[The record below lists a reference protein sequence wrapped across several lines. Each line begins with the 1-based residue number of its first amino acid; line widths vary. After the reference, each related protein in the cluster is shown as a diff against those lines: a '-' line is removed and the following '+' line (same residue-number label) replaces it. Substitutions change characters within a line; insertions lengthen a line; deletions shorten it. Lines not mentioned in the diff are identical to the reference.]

1 MQRSTQH
8 PRRRAWLRR
17 LIVVAV
23 LAAAVGALLSQTV
36 FAQTSYIITDGDRV
50 TVHRSYSSDPYEV
63 LTEAGIELE
72 EEDTYET
79 GYADGMNQITV
90 RRMQMVTVINRGAQS
105 VIGTYGETTGSLLA
119 RMGITP
125 GTGDTLSCSS
135 ETQTYDG
142 MTIELVHTETRI
154 EEEDTTVP
162 YPVNYYEDPD
172 LEPDAEIV
180 LVAGQNGLTHVKS
193 EVTYRNGKEVSRVI
207 VQETVQTKPVTQLV
221 IRGVDRT
228 IMEQPA
234 DPEPAEQAA
243 PDASSGTASGSSSSG
258 SSSSGGSRYD
268 GSAETS
274 GNVIMTSSG
283 ESYTYVDV
291 MTCSATAYTCEGYVG
306 HTYSGTLARVGAIAV
321 DPTVIPLGTKMYVVS
336 NDGQYV
342 YGYCVA
348 EDIGGG
354 IPNGRKFK
362 AAQTGGPSG
371 GCIPASLIDTPIDY
385 DNLIAIGS
393 MMGSGGLIVM
403 DEDTCM
409 VDLAK
414 FFLEFTVDESCGKCA
429 PCRIGTRRLLEI
441 LTKITDGKGELEDI
455 DRLEELAAYIKSAS
469 LCGLGQTAP
478 NPVLSTLRY
487 FRDEYIAHVTEKRCP
502 AGVCKH
508 LLSYSIL
515 EDKCRGCTACARICP
530 AGAISGS
537 VKQPHKIDTSKCLKC
552 GACIEK
558 CKFGAIVKK

>member
-105 VIGTYGETTGSLLA
+105 VIGTYGETAGSLLA
-119 RMGITP
+119 SMGITP

-172 LEPDAEIV
+172 LEPGAEIV

-207 VQETVQTKPVTQLV
+207 VQETVKTKPVTQLV

-243 PDASSGTASGSSSSG
+243 PAASSGTASGSSSSG

-354 IPNGRKFK
+354 I
-362 AAQTGGPSG
+362 
-371 GCIPASLIDTPIDY
+371 
-385 DNLIAIGS
+385 
-393 MMGSGGLIVM
+393 
-403 DEDTCM
+403 
-409 VDLAK
+409 
-414 FFLEFTVDESCGKCA
+414 
-429 PCRIGTRRLLEI
+429 
-441 LTKITDGKGELEDI
+441 KG
-455 DRLEELAAYIKSAS
+455 
-469 LCGLGQTAP
+469 
-478 NPVLSTLRY
+478 N
-487 FRDEYIAHVTEKRCP
+487 
-502 AGVCKH
+502 
-508 LLSYSIL
+508 
-515 EDKCRGCTACARICP
+515 
-530 AGAISGS
+530 
-537 VKQPHKIDTSKCLKC
+537 KIDLYFDTYAECWD
-552 GACIEK
+552 
-558 CKFGAIVKK
+558 FGVRMCTVYILG

>member
-154 EEEDTTVP
+154 EEEDTVVP

-207 VQETVQTKPVTQLV
+207 VQETVQAKPVTQLV

-243 PDASSGTASGSSSSG
+243 PAASSGTASGSSSSG

-354 IPNGRKFK
+354 I
-362 AAQTGGPSG
+362 
-371 GCIPASLIDTPIDY
+371 
-385 DNLIAIGS
+385 
-393 MMGSGGLIVM
+393 
-403 DEDTCM
+403 
-409 VDLAK
+409 
-414 FFLEFTVDESCGKCA
+414 
-429 PCRIGTRRLLEI
+429 
-441 LTKITDGKGELEDI
+441 KG
-455 DRLEELAAYIKSAS
+455 
-469 LCGLGQTAP
+469 
-478 NPVLSTLRY
+478 N
-487 FRDEYIAHVTEKRCP
+487 
-502 AGVCKH
+502 
-508 LLSYSIL
+508 
-515 EDKCRGCTACARICP
+515 
-530 AGAISGS
+530 
-537 VKQPHKIDTSKCLKC
+537 KIDLYFDTYAECWD
-552 GACIEK
+552 
-558 CKFGAIVKK
+558 FGVRMCTVYILG

>member
-154 EEEDTTVP
+154 EEEDTVVP

-193 EVTYRNGKEVSRVI
+193 EVTYRNGKEVSRTV
-207 VQETVQTKPVTQLV
+207 VQETAQTKPVTQLV

-243 PDASSGTASGSSSSG
+243 PAASSGTASGSSSSG

-354 IPNGRKFK
+354 I
-362 AAQTGGPSG
+362 
-371 GCIPASLIDTPIDY
+371 
-385 DNLIAIGS
+385 
-393 MMGSGGLIVM
+393 
-403 DEDTCM
+403 
-409 VDLAK
+409 
-414 FFLEFTVDESCGKCA
+414 
-429 PCRIGTRRLLEI
+429 
-441 LTKITDGKGELEDI
+441 KG
-455 DRLEELAAYIKSAS
+455 
-469 LCGLGQTAP
+469 
-478 NPVLSTLRY
+478 N
-487 FRDEYIAHVTEKRCP
+487 
-502 AGVCKH
+502 
-508 LLSYSIL
+508 
-515 EDKCRGCTACARICP
+515 
-530 AGAISGS
+530 
-537 VKQPHKIDTSKCLKC
+537 KIDLYFDTYAECWD
-552 GACIEK
+552 
-558 CKFGAIVKK
+558 FGVRMCTVYILG

>member
-105 VIGTYGETTGSLLA
+105 VIGTYGETAGSLLA

-125 GTGDTLSCSS
+125 GAGDTLSCSS
-135 ETQTYDG
+135 ETQTHDG

-207 VQETVQTKPVTQLV
+207 VQETVKTKPVTQLV

-243 PDASSGTASGSSSSG
+243 PAASSGTASGS

-268 GSAETS
+268 GSAEMS

-354 IPNGRKFK
+354 I
-362 AAQTGGPSG
+362 
-371 GCIPASLIDTPIDY
+371 
-385 DNLIAIGS
+385 
-393 MMGSGGLIVM
+393 
-403 DEDTCM
+403 
-409 VDLAK
+409 
-414 FFLEFTVDESCGKCA
+414 
-429 PCRIGTRRLLEI
+429 
-441 LTKITDGKGELEDI
+441 KG
-455 DRLEELAAYIKSAS
+455 
-469 LCGLGQTAP
+469 
-478 NPVLSTLRY
+478 N
-487 FRDEYIAHVTEKRCP
+487 
-502 AGVCKH
+502 
-508 LLSYSIL
+508 
-515 EDKCRGCTACARICP
+515 
-530 AGAISGS
+530 
-537 VKQPHKIDTSKCLKC
+537 KIDLYFDTYAECWD
-552 GACIEK
+552 
-558 CKFGAIVKK
+558 FGVRMCTVYILG

>member
-105 VIGTYGETTGSLLA
+105 VIGTYGETAGSLLA

-162 YPVNYYEDPD
+162 YPVNYYEDPE

-193 EVTYRNGKEVSRVI
+193 EVTYCNGKEVSRVI
-207 VQETVQTKPVTQLV
+207 VQETVKTKPVTQLV

-243 PDASSGTASGSSSSG
+243 PAASSGTASGSSSSG

-354 IPNGRKFK
+354 I
-362 AAQTGGPSG
+362 
-371 GCIPASLIDTPIDY
+371 
-385 DNLIAIGS
+385 
-393 MMGSGGLIVM
+393 
-403 DEDTCM
+403 
-409 VDLAK
+409 
-414 FFLEFTVDESCGKCA
+414 
-429 PCRIGTRRLLEI
+429 
-441 LTKITDGKGELEDI
+441 KG
-455 DRLEELAAYIKSAS
+455 
-469 LCGLGQTAP
+469 
-478 NPVLSTLRY
+478 N
-487 FRDEYIAHVTEKRCP
+487 
-502 AGVCKH
+502 
-508 LLSYSIL
+508 
-515 EDKCRGCTACARICP
+515 
-530 AGAISGS
+530 
-537 VKQPHKIDTSKCLKC
+537 KIDLYFDTYAECWD
-552 GACIEK
+552 
-558 CKFGAIVKK
+558 FGVRMCTVYILG

>member
-105 VIGTYGETTGSLLA
+105 VIGTYGETAGSLLA

-142 MTIELVHTETRI
+142 LTIELVHTETRI
-154 EEEDTTVP
+154 EEADTVVP
-162 YPVNYYEDPD
+162 YPVNYYEDPE
-172 LEPDAEIV
+172 LEPEEGIV

-193 EVTYRNGKEVSRVI
+193 EVTYRNGKEVSRVV
-207 VQETVQTKPVTQLV
+207 VQETVKTKPVTQLV

-243 PDASSGTASGSSSSG
+243 PAASSGTASGSSSSG

-354 IPNGRKFK
+354 I
-362 AAQTGGPSG
+362 
-371 GCIPASLIDTPIDY
+371 
-385 DNLIAIGS
+385 
-393 MMGSGGLIVM
+393 
-403 DEDTCM
+403 
-409 VDLAK
+409 
-414 FFLEFTVDESCGKCA
+414 
-429 PCRIGTRRLLEI
+429 
-441 LTKITDGKGELEDI
+441 KG
-455 DRLEELAAYIKSAS
+455 
-469 LCGLGQTAP
+469 
-478 NPVLSTLRY
+478 N
-487 FRDEYIAHVTEKRCP
+487 
-502 AGVCKH
+502 
-508 LLSYSIL
+508 
-515 EDKCRGCTACARICP
+515 
-530 AGAISGS
+530 
-537 VKQPHKIDTSKCLKC
+537 KIDLYFDTYAECWD
-552 GACIEK
+552 
-558 CKFGAIVKK
+558 FGVRMCTVYILG

>member
-72 EEDTYET
+72 EDTYET

-105 VIGTYGETTGSLLA
+105 VIGTYGETVGSLLT

-142 MTIELVHTETRI
+142 LTIELVHTETRI
-154 EEEDTTVP
+154 EEADTVVP
-162 YPVNYYEDPD
+162 YPVNYYEDPE
-172 LEPDAEIV
+172 LEPEEGIV

-193 EVTYRNGKEVSRVI
+193 EVTYRNGKEVSRVV
-207 VQETVQTKPVTQLV
+207 VQETVKTKPVTQLV

-243 PDASSGTASGSSSSG
+243 PAASSGTASGSSSSG

-354 IPNGRKFK
+354 I
-362 AAQTGGPSG
+362 
-371 GCIPASLIDTPIDY
+371 
-385 DNLIAIGS
+385 
-393 MMGSGGLIVM
+393 
-403 DEDTCM
+403 
-409 VDLAK
+409 
-414 FFLEFTVDESCGKCA
+414 
-429 PCRIGTRRLLEI
+429 
-441 LTKITDGKGELEDI
+441 KG
-455 DRLEELAAYIKSAS
+455 
-469 LCGLGQTAP
+469 
-478 NPVLSTLRY
+478 N
-487 FRDEYIAHVTEKRCP
+487 
-502 AGVCKH
+502 
-508 LLSYSIL
+508 
-515 EDKCRGCTACARICP
+515 
-530 AGAISGS
+530 
-537 VKQPHKIDTSKCLKC
+537 KIDLYFDTYAECWD
-552 GACIEK
+552 
-558 CKFGAIVKK
+558 FGVRMCTVYILG

>member
-105 VIGTYGETTGSLLA
+105 VIGTYGETVGSLLA

-154 EEEDTTVP
+154 EEEDTVVP

-172 LEPDAEIV
+172 LEPGAEIV

-193 EVTYRNGKEVSRVI
+193 EVTYRNGKEVSRTV

-234 DPEPAEQAA
+234 DPEPTEQAA
-243 PDASSGTASGSSSSG
+243 PAASSGTASGSSSSG

-321 DPTVIPLGTKMYVVS
+321 DPTDIPLGTKMYVVS

-354 IPNGRKFK
+354 I
-362 AAQTGGPSG
+362 
-371 GCIPASLIDTPIDY
+371 
-385 DNLIAIGS
+385 
-393 MMGSGGLIVM
+393 
-403 DEDTCM
+403 
-409 VDLAK
+409 
-414 FFLEFTVDESCGKCA
+414 
-429 PCRIGTRRLLEI
+429 
-441 LTKITDGKGELEDI
+441 KG
-455 DRLEELAAYIKSAS
+455 
-469 LCGLGQTAP
+469 
-478 NPVLSTLRY
+478 N
-487 FRDEYIAHVTEKRCP
+487 
-502 AGVCKH
+502 
-508 LLSYSIL
+508 
-515 EDKCRGCTACARICP
+515 
-530 AGAISGS
+530 
-537 VKQPHKIDTSKCLKC
+537 KIDLYFDTYAECWD
-552 GACIEK
+552 
-558 CKFGAIVKK
+558 FGVRMCTVYILG

>member
-154 EEEDTTVP
+154 EEEDTVVP

-172 LEPDAEIV
+172 LEPGAEIV

-193 EVTYRNGKEVSRVI
+193 EVTYRNGKEVSRVV
-207 VQETVQTKPVTQLV
+207 VQETVKTKPVTQLV

-243 PDASSGTASGSSSSG
+243 PAASSGTASGSSSSG

-354 IPNGRKFK
+354 I
-362 AAQTGGPSG
+362 
-371 GCIPASLIDTPIDY
+371 
-385 DNLIAIGS
+385 
-393 MMGSGGLIVM
+393 
-403 DEDTCM
+403 
-409 VDLAK
+409 
-414 FFLEFTVDESCGKCA
+414 
-429 PCRIGTRRLLEI
+429 
-441 LTKITDGKGELEDI
+441 KG
-455 DRLEELAAYIKSAS
+455 
-469 LCGLGQTAP
+469 
-478 NPVLSTLRY
+478 N
-487 FRDEYIAHVTEKRCP
+487 
-502 AGVCKH
+502 
-508 LLSYSIL
+508 
-515 EDKCRGCTACARICP
+515 
-530 AGAISGS
+530 
-537 VKQPHKIDTSKCLKC
+537 KIDLYFDTYAECWD
-552 GACIEK
+552 
-558 CKFGAIVKK
+558 FGVRMCTVYILG

>member
-17 LIVVAV
+17 LIVVVV

-193 EVTYRNGKEVSRVI
+193 EVTYRNGKEVSRTV

-243 PDASSGTASGSSSSG
+243 PAASSGTASGSSSSG

-354 IPNGRKFK
+354 I
-362 AAQTGGPSG
+362 
-371 GCIPASLIDTPIDY
+371 
-385 DNLIAIGS
+385 
-393 MMGSGGLIVM
+393 
-403 DEDTCM
+403 
-409 VDLAK
+409 
-414 FFLEFTVDESCGKCA
+414 
-429 PCRIGTRRLLEI
+429 
-441 LTKITDGKGELEDI
+441 KG
-455 DRLEELAAYIKSAS
+455 
-469 LCGLGQTAP
+469 
-478 NPVLSTLRY
+478 N
-487 FRDEYIAHVTEKRCP
+487 
-502 AGVCKH
+502 
-508 LLSYSIL
+508 
-515 EDKCRGCTACARICP
+515 
-530 AGAISGS
+530 
-537 VKQPHKIDTSKCLKC
+537 KIDLYFDTYAECWD
-552 GACIEK
+552 
-558 CKFGAIVKK
+558 FGVRMCTVYILG

>member
-63 LTEAGIELE
+63 LTEAGIEL

-207 VQETVQTKPVTQLV
+207 VQETVKTKPVTQLV

-234 DPEPAEQAA
+234 DPEPTEQSV
-243 PDASSGTASGSSSSG
+243 SSGSTSSGGSSSSG
-258 SSSSGGSRYD
+258 PSTSGGSRYD
-268 GSAETS
+268 GSAETD

-354 IPNGRKFK
+354 I
-362 AAQTGGPSG
+362 
-371 GCIPASLIDTPIDY
+371 
-385 DNLIAIGS
+385 
-393 MMGSGGLIVM
+393 
-403 DEDTCM
+403 
-409 VDLAK
+409 
-414 FFLEFTVDESCGKCA
+414 
-429 PCRIGTRRLLEI
+429 
-441 LTKITDGKGELEDI
+441 KG
-455 DRLEELAAYIKSAS
+455 
-469 LCGLGQTAP
+469 
-478 NPVLSTLRY
+478 N
-487 FRDEYIAHVTEKRCP
+487 
-502 AGVCKH
+502 
-508 LLSYSIL
+508 
-515 EDKCRGCTACARICP
+515 
-530 AGAISGS
+530 
-537 VKQPHKIDTSKCLKC
+537 KIDLYFDTYAECWD
-552 GACIEK
+552 
-558 CKFGAIVKK
+558 FGVRMCTVYILG

>member
-154 EEEDTTVP
+154 EEEDTVVP

-172 LEPDAEIV
+172 LEPGAEIV

-193 EVTYRNGKEVSRVI
+193 EVTYRNGKEVSRTV

-243 PDASSGTASGSSSSG
+243 PAASSGTASGRSSSG

-354 IPNGRKFK
+354 I
-362 AAQTGGPSG
+362 
-371 GCIPASLIDTPIDY
+371 
-385 DNLIAIGS
+385 
-393 MMGSGGLIVM
+393 
-403 DEDTCM
+403 
-409 VDLAK
+409 
-414 FFLEFTVDESCGKCA
+414 
-429 PCRIGTRRLLEI
+429 
-441 LTKITDGKGELEDI
+441 KG
-455 DRLEELAAYIKSAS
+455 
-469 LCGLGQTAP
+469 
-478 NPVLSTLRY
+478 N
-487 FRDEYIAHVTEKRCP
+487 
-502 AGVCKH
+502 
-508 LLSYSIL
+508 
-515 EDKCRGCTACARICP
+515 
-530 AGAISGS
+530 
-537 VKQPHKIDTSKCLKC
+537 KIDLYFDTYAECWD
-552 GACIEK
+552 
-558 CKFGAIVKK
+558 FGVRMCTVYILGE

>member
-172 LEPDAEIV
+172 LEPGAEIV

-193 EVTYRNGKEVSRVI
+193 EVTYRNGKEVSRTV

-243 PDASSGTASGSSSSG
+243 PAASSGTASGSSSSG

-268 GSAETS
+268 GSAETD

-354 IPNGRKFK
+354 I
-362 AAQTGGPSG
+362 
-371 GCIPASLIDTPIDY
+371 
-385 DNLIAIGS
+385 
-393 MMGSGGLIVM
+393 
-403 DEDTCM
+403 
-409 VDLAK
+409 
-414 FFLEFTVDESCGKCA
+414 
-429 PCRIGTRRLLEI
+429 
-441 LTKITDGKGELEDI
+441 KG
-455 DRLEELAAYIKSAS
+455 
-469 LCGLGQTAP
+469 
-478 NPVLSTLRY
+478 N
-487 FRDEYIAHVTEKRCP
+487 
-502 AGVCKH
+502 
-508 LLSYSIL
+508 
-515 EDKCRGCTACARICP
+515 
-530 AGAISGS
+530 
-537 VKQPHKIDTSKCLKC
+537 KIDLYFDTYAECWD
-552 GACIEK
+552 
-558 CKFGAIVKK
+558 FGVRMCTVYILG

>member
-105 VIGTYGETTGSLLA
+105 VIGTYGETAGSLLA

-172 LEPDAEIV
+172 LEPGAEIV

-207 VQETVQTKPVTQLV
+207 VQETVKTKPVTQLV

-243 PDASSGTASGSSSSG
+243 PAASSGTASGSSSSG

-354 IPNGRKFK
+354 I
-362 AAQTGGPSG
+362 
-371 GCIPASLIDTPIDY
+371 
-385 DNLIAIGS
+385 
-393 MMGSGGLIVM
+393 
-403 DEDTCM
+403 
-409 VDLAK
+409 
-414 FFLEFTVDESCGKCA
+414 
-429 PCRIGTRRLLEI
+429 
-441 LTKITDGKGELEDI
+441 KG
-455 DRLEELAAYIKSAS
+455 
-469 LCGLGQTAP
+469 
-478 NPVLSTLRY
+478 N
-487 FRDEYIAHVTEKRCP
+487 
-502 AGVCKH
+502 
-508 LLSYSIL
+508 
-515 EDKCRGCTACARICP
+515 
-530 AGAISGS
+530 
-537 VKQPHKIDTSKCLKC
+537 KIDLYFDTYAECWD
-552 GACIEK
+552 
-558 CKFGAIVKK
+558 FGVRMCTVYILS

>member
-207 VQETVQTKPVTQLV
+207 VQEMVQTKPVTQLV

-234 DPEPAEQAA
+234 DPEPTEQSV
-243 PDASSGTASGSSSSG
+243 SSGSTSLGGSSSSG
-258 SSSSGGSRYD
+258 PSTSGGSRYD
-268 GSAETS
+268 GSAETD

-354 IPNGRKFK
+354 I
-362 AAQTGGPSG
+362 
-371 GCIPASLIDTPIDY
+371 
-385 DNLIAIGS
+385 
-393 MMGSGGLIVM
+393 
-403 DEDTCM
+403 
-409 VDLAK
+409 
-414 FFLEFTVDESCGKCA
+414 
-429 PCRIGTRRLLEI
+429 
-441 LTKITDGKGELEDI
+441 KG
-455 DRLEELAAYIKSAS
+455 
-469 LCGLGQTAP
+469 
-478 NPVLSTLRY
+478 N
-487 FRDEYIAHVTEKRCP
+487 
-502 AGVCKH
+502 
-508 LLSYSIL
+508 
-515 EDKCRGCTACARICP
+515 
-530 AGAISGS
+530 
-537 VKQPHKIDTSKCLKC
+537 KIDLYFDTYAECWD
-552 GACIEK
+552 
-558 CKFGAIVKK
+558 FGVRMCTVYILG

>member
-207 VQETVQTKPVTQLV
+207 VQETVKTKPVTQLV

-243 PDASSGTASGSSSSG
+243 PAASSGTASGSSSSG

-354 IPNGRKFK
+354 I
-362 AAQTGGPSG
+362 
-371 GCIPASLIDTPIDY
+371 
-385 DNLIAIGS
+385 
-393 MMGSGGLIVM
+393 
-403 DEDTCM
+403 
-409 VDLAK
+409 
-414 FFLEFTVDESCGKCA
+414 
-429 PCRIGTRRLLEI
+429 
-441 LTKITDGKGELEDI
+441 KG
-455 DRLEELAAYIKSAS
+455 
-469 LCGLGQTAP
+469 
-478 NPVLSTLRY
+478 N
-487 FRDEYIAHVTEKRCP
+487 
-502 AGVCKH
+502 
-508 LLSYSIL
+508 
-515 EDKCRGCTACARICP
+515 
-530 AGAISGS
+530 
-537 VKQPHKIDTSKCLKC
+537 KIDLYFDTYAECWD
-552 GACIEK
+552 
-558 CKFGAIVKK
+558 FGVRMCTVYILG

>member
-172 LEPDAEIV
+172 LEPGAEIV

-193 EVTYRNGKEVSRVI
+193 EVTYRNGKEVSRTV

-234 DPEPAEQAA
+234 DPEPAEQEA
-243 PDASSGTASGSSSSG
+243 PAASSGTASGSSSSG

-268 GSAETS
+268 GSAETD

-354 IPNGRKFK
+354 I
-362 AAQTGGPSG
+362 
-371 GCIPASLIDTPIDY
+371 
-385 DNLIAIGS
+385 
-393 MMGSGGLIVM
+393 
-403 DEDTCM
+403 
-409 VDLAK
+409 
-414 FFLEFTVDESCGKCA
+414 
-429 PCRIGTRRLLEI
+429 
-441 LTKITDGKGELEDI
+441 KG
-455 DRLEELAAYIKSAS
+455 
-469 LCGLGQTAP
+469 
-478 NPVLSTLRY
+478 N
-487 FRDEYIAHVTEKRCP
+487 
-502 AGVCKH
+502 
-508 LLSYSIL
+508 
-515 EDKCRGCTACARICP
+515 
-530 AGAISGS
+530 
-537 VKQPHKIDTSKCLKC
+537 KIDLYFDTYAECWD
-552 GACIEK
+552 
-558 CKFGAIVKK
+558 FGVRMCTVYILGE

>member
-105 VIGTYGETTGSLLA
+105 VIGTYGETAGSLLA

-172 LEPDAEIV
+172 LEPGAEIV

-193 EVTYRNGKEVSRVI
+193 EVTYRNGKEVSRTV

-234 DPEPAEQAA
+234 DPEPTEQAA
-243 PDASSGTASGSSSSG
+243 PAASSGTASGSSSSG

-354 IPNGRKFK
+354 I
-362 AAQTGGPSG
+362 
-371 GCIPASLIDTPIDY
+371 
-385 DNLIAIGS
+385 
-393 MMGSGGLIVM
+393 
-403 DEDTCM
+403 
-409 VDLAK
+409 
-414 FFLEFTVDESCGKCA
+414 
-429 PCRIGTRRLLEI
+429 
-441 LTKITDGKGELEDI
+441 KG
-455 DRLEELAAYIKSAS
+455 
-469 LCGLGQTAP
+469 
-478 NPVLSTLRY
+478 N
-487 FRDEYIAHVTEKRCP
+487 
-502 AGVCKH
+502 
-508 LLSYSIL
+508 
-515 EDKCRGCTACARICP
+515 
-530 AGAISGS
+530 
-537 VKQPHKIDTSKCLKC
+537 KIDLYFDTYAECWD
-552 GACIEK
+552 
-558 CKFGAIVKK
+558 FGVRMCTVYILG

>member
-154 EEEDTTVP
+154 EEEDTVVP

-172 LEPDAEIV
+172 LEPGAEIV

-193 EVTYRNGKEVSRVI
+193 EVTYRNGKEVSRTV

-243 PDASSGTASGSSSSG
+243 PAASSGTASGSSSSG

-321 DPTVIPLGTKMYVVS
+321 DPTVIPLGTEMYVVS

-354 IPNGRKFK
+354 I
-362 AAQTGGPSG
+362 
-371 GCIPASLIDTPIDY
+371 
-385 DNLIAIGS
+385 
-393 MMGSGGLIVM
+393 
-403 DEDTCM
+403 
-409 VDLAK
+409 
-414 FFLEFTVDESCGKCA
+414 
-429 PCRIGTRRLLEI
+429 
-441 LTKITDGKGELEDI
+441 KG
-455 DRLEELAAYIKSAS
+455 
-469 LCGLGQTAP
+469 
-478 NPVLSTLRY
+478 N
-487 FRDEYIAHVTEKRCP
+487 
-502 AGVCKH
+502 
-508 LLSYSIL
+508 
-515 EDKCRGCTACARICP
+515 
-530 AGAISGS
+530 
-537 VKQPHKIDTSKCLKC
+537 KIDLYFDTYAECWD
-552 GACIEK
+552 
-558 CKFGAIVKK
+558 FGVRMCTVYILG

>member
-162 YPVNYYEDPD
+162 YPVNYYEDPE

-207 VQETVQTKPVTQLV
+207 VQETVQAKPVTQLV

-243 PDASSGTASGSSSSG
+243 PAASSGTASGSSSSG

-336 NDGQYV
+336 NDGQYI

-354 IPNGRKFK
+354 I
-362 AAQTGGPSG
+362 
-371 GCIPASLIDTPIDY
+371 
-385 DNLIAIGS
+385 
-393 MMGSGGLIVM
+393 
-403 DEDTCM
+403 
-409 VDLAK
+409 
-414 FFLEFTVDESCGKCA
+414 
-429 PCRIGTRRLLEI
+429 
-441 LTKITDGKGELEDI
+441 KG
-455 DRLEELAAYIKSAS
+455 
-469 LCGLGQTAP
+469 
-478 NPVLSTLRY
+478 N
-487 FRDEYIAHVTEKRCP
+487 
-502 AGVCKH
+502 
-508 LLSYSIL
+508 
-515 EDKCRGCTACARICP
+515 
-530 AGAISGS
+530 
-537 VKQPHKIDTSKCLKC
+537 KIDLYFDTYAECWD
-552 GACIEK
+552 
-558 CKFGAIVKK
+558 FGVRMCTVYILG

>member
-154 EEEDTTVP
+154 EEEDTVVP

-172 LEPDAEIV
+172 LEPGAEIV

-193 EVTYRNGKEVSRVI
+193 EVTYRNGKEVSRTV

-243 PDASSGTASGSSSSG
+243 PAASSGTASGSSSSG

-283 ESYTYVDV
+283 ESYTYIDV

-354 IPNGRKFK
+354 I
-362 AAQTGGPSG
+362 
-371 GCIPASLIDTPIDY
+371 
-385 DNLIAIGS
+385 
-393 MMGSGGLIVM
+393 
-403 DEDTCM
+403 
-409 VDLAK
+409 
-414 FFLEFTVDESCGKCA
+414 
-429 PCRIGTRRLLEI
+429 
-441 LTKITDGKGELEDI
+441 KG
-455 DRLEELAAYIKSAS
+455 
-469 LCGLGQTAP
+469 
-478 NPVLSTLRY
+478 N
-487 FRDEYIAHVTEKRCP
+487 
-502 AGVCKH
+502 
-508 LLSYSIL
+508 
-515 EDKCRGCTACARICP
+515 
-530 AGAISGS
+530 
-537 VKQPHKIDTSKCLKC
+537 KIDLYFDTYAECWD
-552 GACIEK
+552 
-558 CKFGAIVKK
+558 FGVRMCTVYILG

>member
-154 EEEDTTVP
+154 EEEDTVVP

-193 EVTYRNGKEVSRVI
+193 EVTYCNGKEVSRVI
-207 VQETVQTKPVTQLV
+207 VQETVKTKPVTQLV

-234 DPEPAEQAA
+234 DPEPTEQSV
-243 PDASSGTASGSSSSG
+243 SSGSTSSGGSSSSG
-258 SSSSGGSRYD
+258 PSTSGGSRYD

-354 IPNGRKFK
+354 I
-362 AAQTGGPSG
+362 
-371 GCIPASLIDTPIDY
+371 
-385 DNLIAIGS
+385 
-393 MMGSGGLIVM
+393 
-403 DEDTCM
+403 
-409 VDLAK
+409 
-414 FFLEFTVDESCGKCA
+414 
-429 PCRIGTRRLLEI
+429 
-441 LTKITDGKGELEDI
+441 KG
-455 DRLEELAAYIKSAS
+455 
-469 LCGLGQTAP
+469 
-478 NPVLSTLRY
+478 N
-487 FRDEYIAHVTEKRCP
+487 
-502 AGVCKH
+502 
-508 LLSYSIL
+508 
-515 EDKCRGCTACARICP
+515 
-530 AGAISGS
+530 
-537 VKQPHKIDTSKCLKC
+537 KIDLYFDTYAECWD
-552 GACIEK
+552 
-558 CKFGAIVKK
+558 FGVRMCTVYILG

>member
-8 PRRRAWLRR
+8 PRRQAWLRR

-193 EVTYRNGKEVSRVI
+193 EVTYRNGKEVSRVV
-207 VQETVQTKPVTQLV
+207 VQETVKMKPVTQLV

-234 DPEPAEQAA
+234 DPEPTEQSV
-243 PDASSGTASGSSSSG
+243 SSGSTSLGGSSSSG
-258 SSSSGGSRYD
+258 PSTSGGSRYD

-354 IPNGRKFK
+354 I
-362 AAQTGGPSG
+362 
-371 GCIPASLIDTPIDY
+371 
-385 DNLIAIGS
+385 
-393 MMGSGGLIVM
+393 
-403 DEDTCM
+403 
-409 VDLAK
+409 
-414 FFLEFTVDESCGKCA
+414 
-429 PCRIGTRRLLEI
+429 
-441 LTKITDGKGELEDI
+441 KG
-455 DRLEELAAYIKSAS
+455 
-469 LCGLGQTAP
+469 
-478 NPVLSTLRY
+478 N
-487 FRDEYIAHVTEKRCP
+487 
-502 AGVCKH
+502 
-508 LLSYSIL
+508 
-515 EDKCRGCTACARICP
+515 
-530 AGAISGS
+530 
-537 VKQPHKIDTSKCLKC
+537 KIDLYFDTYAECWD
-552 GACIEK
+552 
-558 CKFGAIVKK
+558 FGVRMCTVYILG

>member
-105 VIGTYGETTGSLLA
+105 VIGTYGETVGSLLA

-154 EEEDTTVP
+154 EEEDTVVP

-207 VQETVQTKPVTQLV
+207 VQETVKTKPVTQLV

-243 PDASSGTASGSSSSG
+243 PAASSGTASGSSSSG

-354 IPNGRKFK
+354 I
-362 AAQTGGPSG
+362 
-371 GCIPASLIDTPIDY
+371 
-385 DNLIAIGS
+385 
-393 MMGSGGLIVM
+393 
-403 DEDTCM
+403 
-409 VDLAK
+409 
-414 FFLEFTVDESCGKCA
+414 
-429 PCRIGTRRLLEI
+429 
-441 LTKITDGKGELEDI
+441 KG
-455 DRLEELAAYIKSAS
+455 
-469 LCGLGQTAP
+469 
-478 NPVLSTLRY
+478 N
-487 FRDEYIAHVTEKRCP
+487 
-502 AGVCKH
+502 
-508 LLSYSIL
+508 
-515 EDKCRGCTACARICP
+515 
-530 AGAISGS
+530 
-537 VKQPHKIDTSKCLKC
+537 KIDLYFDTYAECWD
-552 GACIEK
+552 
-558 CKFGAIVKK
+558 FGVRMCTVYILG

>member
-172 LEPDAEIV
+172 LEPGAEIV

-193 EVTYRNGKEVSRVI
+193 EVTYRNGKEVPRVI

-243 PDASSGTASGSSSSG
+243 PAASSGAASGSSSSG

-268 GSAETS
+268 GSAETD

-354 IPNGRKFK
+354 I
-362 AAQTGGPSG
+362 
-371 GCIPASLIDTPIDY
+371 
-385 DNLIAIGS
+385 
-393 MMGSGGLIVM
+393 
-403 DEDTCM
+403 
-409 VDLAK
+409 
-414 FFLEFTVDESCGKCA
+414 
-429 PCRIGTRRLLEI
+429 
-441 LTKITDGKGELEDI
+441 KG
-455 DRLEELAAYIKSAS
+455 
-469 LCGLGQTAP
+469 
-478 NPVLSTLRY
+478 N
-487 FRDEYIAHVTEKRCP
+487 
-502 AGVCKH
+502 
-508 LLSYSIL
+508 
-515 EDKCRGCTACARICP
+515 
-530 AGAISGS
+530 
-537 VKQPHKIDTSKCLKC
+537 KIDLYFDTYAECWD
-552 GACIEK
+552 
-558 CKFGAIVKK
+558 FGVRMCTVYILG

>member
-154 EEEDTTVP
+154 EEEDTVVP

-172 LEPDAEIV
+172 LEPGAEIV

-193 EVTYRNGKEVSRVI
+193 EVTYRNDKEVSRTV

-243 PDASSGTASGSSSSG
+243 PAASSGTASGSSSSG

-354 IPNGRKFK
+354 I
-362 AAQTGGPSG
+362 
-371 GCIPASLIDTPIDY
+371 
-385 DNLIAIGS
+385 
-393 MMGSGGLIVM
+393 
-403 DEDTCM
+403 
-409 VDLAK
+409 
-414 FFLEFTVDESCGKCA
+414 
-429 PCRIGTRRLLEI
+429 
-441 LTKITDGKGELEDI
+441 KG
-455 DRLEELAAYIKSAS
+455 
-469 LCGLGQTAP
+469 
-478 NPVLSTLRY
+478 N
-487 FRDEYIAHVTEKRCP
+487 
-502 AGVCKH
+502 
-508 LLSYSIL
+508 
-515 EDKCRGCTACARICP
+515 
-530 AGAISGS
+530 
-537 VKQPHKIDTSKCLKC
+537 KIDLYFDTYAECWD
-552 GACIEK
+552 
-558 CKFGAIVKK
+558 FGVRMCTVYILG

>member
-50 TVHRSYSSDPYEV
+50 TVHRSYSSDP
-63 LTEAGIELE
+63 
-72 EEDTYET
+72 YET

-172 LEPDAEIV
+172 LEPGAEIV

-243 PDASSGTASGSSSSG
+243 PAASSGTASGSSSSGSSSSGGSSSG

-283 ESYTYVDV
+283 ESYTYIDV

-354 IPNGRKFK
+354 I
-362 AAQTGGPSG
+362 
-371 GCIPASLIDTPIDY
+371 
-385 DNLIAIGS
+385 
-393 MMGSGGLIVM
+393 
-403 DEDTCM
+403 
-409 VDLAK
+409 
-414 FFLEFTVDESCGKCA
+414 
-429 PCRIGTRRLLEI
+429 
-441 LTKITDGKGELEDI
+441 KG
-455 DRLEELAAYIKSAS
+455 
-469 LCGLGQTAP
+469 
-478 NPVLSTLRY
+478 N
-487 FRDEYIAHVTEKRCP
+487 
-502 AGVCKH
+502 
-508 LLSYSIL
+508 
-515 EDKCRGCTACARICP
+515 
-530 AGAISGS
+530 
-537 VKQPHKIDTSKCLKC
+537 KIDLYFDTYAECWD
-552 GACIEK
+552 
-558 CKFGAIVKK
+558 FGVRMCTVYILG

>member
-50 TVHRSYSSDPYEV
+50 TVHRSYRSDPYEV

-193 EVTYRNGKEVSRVI
+193 EVTYRNGKEVSRVV
-207 VQETVQTKPVTQLV
+207 VQETVKMKPVTQLV

-234 DPEPAEQAA
+234 DPEPTEQAA
-243 PDASSGTASGSSSSG
+243 PAASSGTASGSSSSG

-268 GSAETS
+268 GSAETD

-354 IPNGRKFK
+354 I
-362 AAQTGGPSG
+362 
-371 GCIPASLIDTPIDY
+371 
-385 DNLIAIGS
+385 
-393 MMGSGGLIVM
+393 
-403 DEDTCM
+403 
-409 VDLAK
+409 
-414 FFLEFTVDESCGKCA
+414 
-429 PCRIGTRRLLEI
+429 
-441 LTKITDGKGELEDI
+441 KG
-455 DRLEELAAYIKSAS
+455 
-469 LCGLGQTAP
+469 
-478 NPVLSTLRY
+478 N
-487 FRDEYIAHVTEKRCP
+487 
-502 AGVCKH
+502 
-508 LLSYSIL
+508 
-515 EDKCRGCTACARICP
+515 
-530 AGAISGS
+530 
-537 VKQPHKIDTSKCLKC
+537 KIDLYFDTYAECWD
-552 GACIEK
+552 
-558 CKFGAIVKK
+558 FGVRMCTVYILG

>member
-193 EVTYRNGKEVSRVI
+193 EVTYRNGKEVSRTV

-243 PDASSGTASGSSSSG
+243 PAASSGTASGSSSSG

-354 IPNGRKFK
+354 I
-362 AAQTGGPSG
+362 
-371 GCIPASLIDTPIDY
+371 
-385 DNLIAIGS
+385 
-393 MMGSGGLIVM
+393 
-403 DEDTCM
+403 
-409 VDLAK
+409 
-414 FFLEFTVDESCGKCA
+414 
-429 PCRIGTRRLLEI
+429 
-441 LTKITDGKGELEDI
+441 KG
-455 DRLEELAAYIKSAS
+455 
-469 LCGLGQTAP
+469 
-478 NPVLSTLRY
+478 N
-487 FRDEYIAHVTEKRCP
+487 
-502 AGVCKH
+502 
-508 LLSYSIL
+508 
-515 EDKCRGCTACARICP
+515 
-530 AGAISGS
+530 
-537 VKQPHKIDTSKCLKC
+537 KIDLYFDTYAECWD
-552 GACIEK
+552 
-558 CKFGAIVKK
+558 FGVRMCTVYILG

>member
-207 VQETVQTKPVTQLV
+207 VQETVKTKPVTQLV

-243 PDASSGTASGSSSSG
+243 PAASSGTASGSSSSG

-283 ESYTYVDV
+283 ESYTYIDV

-354 IPNGRKFK
+354 I
-362 AAQTGGPSG
+362 
-371 GCIPASLIDTPIDY
+371 
-385 DNLIAIGS
+385 
-393 MMGSGGLIVM
+393 
-403 DEDTCM
+403 
-409 VDLAK
+409 
-414 FFLEFTVDESCGKCA
+414 
-429 PCRIGTRRLLEI
+429 
-441 LTKITDGKGELEDI
+441 KG
-455 DRLEELAAYIKSAS
+455 
-469 LCGLGQTAP
+469 
-478 NPVLSTLRY
+478 N
-487 FRDEYIAHVTEKRCP
+487 
-502 AGVCKH
+502 
-508 LLSYSIL
+508 
-515 EDKCRGCTACARICP
+515 
-530 AGAISGS
+530 
-537 VKQPHKIDTSKCLKC
+537 KIDLYFDTYAECWD
-552 GACIEK
+552 
-558 CKFGAIVKK
+558 FGVRMCTVYILG

>member
-154 EEEDTTVP
+154 EEEDTVVP

-172 LEPDAEIV
+172 LEPGAEIV

-193 EVTYRNGKEVSRVI
+193 EVTYRNGKEVSRTV

-243 PDASSGTASGSSSSG
+243 PAASSGTASGSSSSG

-354 IPNGRKFK
+354 I
-362 AAQTGGPSG
+362 
-371 GCIPASLIDTPIDY
+371 
-385 DNLIAIGS
+385 
-393 MMGSGGLIVM
+393 
-403 DEDTCM
+403 
-409 VDLAK
+409 
-414 FFLEFTVDESCGKCA
+414 
-429 PCRIGTRRLLEI
+429 
-441 LTKITDGKGELEDI
+441 KG
-455 DRLEELAAYIKSAS
+455 
-469 LCGLGQTAP
+469 
-478 NPVLSTLRY
+478 N
-487 FRDEYIAHVTEKRCP
+487 
-502 AGVCKH
+502 
-508 LLSYSIL
+508 
-515 EDKCRGCTACARICP
+515 
-530 AGAISGS
+530 
-537 VKQPHKIDTSKCLKC
+537 KIDLYFDTYAECWD
-552 GACIEK
+552 
-558 CKFGAIVKK
+558 FGVRMCTVYILGE

>member
-193 EVTYRNGKEVSRVI
+193 EVTYRNGKEVSRVV
-207 VQETVQTKPVTQLV
+207 VQETVKMKPVTQLV

-234 DPEPAEQAA
+234 DPEPTEQSV
-243 PDASSGTASGSSSSG
+243 SSGSTSLGGSSSSG
-258 SSSSGGSRYD
+258 PSTSGGSRYD

-354 IPNGRKFK
+354 I
-362 AAQTGGPSG
+362 
-371 GCIPASLIDTPIDY
+371 
-385 DNLIAIGS
+385 
-393 MMGSGGLIVM
+393 
-403 DEDTCM
+403 
-409 VDLAK
+409 
-414 FFLEFTVDESCGKCA
+414 
-429 PCRIGTRRLLEI
+429 
-441 LTKITDGKGELEDI
+441 KG
-455 DRLEELAAYIKSAS
+455 
-469 LCGLGQTAP
+469 
-478 NPVLSTLRY
+478 N
-487 FRDEYIAHVTEKRCP
+487 
-502 AGVCKH
+502 
-508 LLSYSIL
+508 
-515 EDKCRGCTACARICP
+515 
-530 AGAISGS
+530 
-537 VKQPHKIDTSKCLKC
+537 KIDLYFDTYAECWD
-552 GACIEK
+552 
-558 CKFGAIVKK
+558 FGVRMCTVYILG

>member
-154 EEEDTTVP
+154 EEEDTVVP

-172 LEPDAEIV
+172 LEPGAEIV

-193 EVTYRNGKEVSRVI
+193 EVTYRNGKEVSRTV

-243 PDASSGTASGSSSSG
+243 PAASSGTASGSSSSG

-291 MTCSATAYTCEGYVG
+291 MTCSATAYTCEGYDG

-354 IPNGRKFK
+354 I
-362 AAQTGGPSG
+362 
-371 GCIPASLIDTPIDY
+371 
-385 DNLIAIGS
+385 
-393 MMGSGGLIVM
+393 
-403 DEDTCM
+403 
-409 VDLAK
+409 
-414 FFLEFTVDESCGKCA
+414 
-429 PCRIGTRRLLEI
+429 
-441 LTKITDGKGELEDI
+441 KG
-455 DRLEELAAYIKSAS
+455 
-469 LCGLGQTAP
+469 
-478 NPVLSTLRY
+478 N
-487 FRDEYIAHVTEKRCP
+487 
-502 AGVCKH
+502 
-508 LLSYSIL
+508 
-515 EDKCRGCTACARICP
+515 
-530 AGAISGS
+530 
-537 VKQPHKIDTSKCLKC
+537 KIDLYFDTYAECWD
-552 GACIEK
+552 
-558 CKFGAIVKK
+558 FGVRMCTVYILG

>member
-207 VQETVQTKPVTQLV
+207 VQETVKTKPVTQLV

-234 DPEPAEQAA
+234 DPEPTEQSV
-243 PDASSGTASGSSSSG
+243 SSGSTSSGGSSSSG
-258 SSSSGGSRYD
+258 PSSSGGSRYD

-354 IPNGRKFK
+354 I
-362 AAQTGGPSG
+362 
-371 GCIPASLIDTPIDY
+371 
-385 DNLIAIGS
+385 
-393 MMGSGGLIVM
+393 
-403 DEDTCM
+403 
-409 VDLAK
+409 
-414 FFLEFTVDESCGKCA
+414 
-429 PCRIGTRRLLEI
+429 
-441 LTKITDGKGELEDI
+441 KG
-455 DRLEELAAYIKSAS
+455 
-469 LCGLGQTAP
+469 
-478 NPVLSTLRY
+478 N
-487 FRDEYIAHVTEKRCP
+487 
-502 AGVCKH
+502 
-508 LLSYSIL
+508 
-515 EDKCRGCTACARICP
+515 
-530 AGAISGS
+530 
-537 VKQPHKIDTSKCLKC
+537 KIDLYFDTYAECWD
-552 GACIEK
+552 
-558 CKFGAIVKK
+558 FGVRMCTVYILG

>member
-125 GTGDTLSCSS
+125 GAGDTLSCSS
-135 ETQTYDG
+135 ETQ
-142 MTIELVHTETRI
+142 TETRI

-172 LEPDAEIV
+172 LEPGAEIV

-243 PDASSGTASGSSSSG
+243 PPRRAA
-258 SSSSGGSRYD
+258 
-268 GSAETS
+268 
-274 GNVIMTSSG
+274 TSS
-283 ESYTYVDV
+283 
-291 MTCSATAYTCEGYVG
+291 
-306 HTYSGTLARVGAIAV
+306 
-321 DPTVIPLGTKMYVVS
+321 
-336 NDGQYV
+336 
-342 YGYCVA
+342 
-348 EDIGGG
+348 
-354 IPNGRKFK
+354 
-362 AAQTGGPSG
+362 
-371 GCIPASLIDTPIDY
+371 
-385 DNLIAIGS
+385 
-393 MMGSGGLIVM
+393 
-403 DEDTCM
+403 
-409 VDLAK
+409 
-414 FFLEFTVDESCGKCA
+414 
-429 PCRIGTRRLLEI
+429 
-441 LTKITDGKGELEDI
+441 
-455 DRLEELAAYIKSAS
+455 
-469 LCGLGQTAP
+469 
-478 NPVLSTLRY
+478 
-487 FRDEYIAHVTEKRCP
+487 
-502 AGVCKH
+502 
-508 LLSYSIL
+508 
-515 EDKCRGCTACARICP
+515 
-530 AGAISGS
+530 
-537 VKQPHKIDTSKCLKC
+537 
-552 GACIEK
+552 
-558 CKFGAIVKK
+558 

>member
-135 ETQTYDG
+135 ETQTYGG

-193 EVTYRNGKEVSRVI
+193 EVTYRNGKEVSRVV
-207 VQETVQTKPVTQLV
+207 VQETVKMKPVTQLV

-234 DPEPAEQAA
+234 DPEPTEQAA
-243 PDASSGTASGSSSSG
+243 PAASSGTASGSSSSG

-354 IPNGRKFK
+354 I
-362 AAQTGGPSG
+362 
-371 GCIPASLIDTPIDY
+371 
-385 DNLIAIGS
+385 
-393 MMGSGGLIVM
+393 
-403 DEDTCM
+403 
-409 VDLAK
+409 
-414 FFLEFTVDESCGKCA
+414 
-429 PCRIGTRRLLEI
+429 
-441 LTKITDGKGELEDI
+441 KG
-455 DRLEELAAYIKSAS
+455 
-469 LCGLGQTAP
+469 
-478 NPVLSTLRY
+478 N
-487 FRDEYIAHVTEKRCP
+487 
-502 AGVCKH
+502 
-508 LLSYSIL
+508 
-515 EDKCRGCTACARICP
+515 
-530 AGAISGS
+530 
-537 VKQPHKIDTSKCLKC
+537 KIDLYFDTYAECWD
-552 GACIEK
+552 
-558 CKFGAIVKK
+558 FGVRMCTVYILG

>member
-142 MTIELVHTETRI
+142 LTIELVHTETRI
-154 EEEDTTVP
+154 EEADTVVP
-162 YPVNYYEDPD
+162 YPVNYYEDPE
-172 LEPDAEIV
+172 LEPEEEIV

-207 VQETVQTKPVTQLV
+207 VQETVKTKPVTQLV

-234 DPEPAEQAA
+234 DPEPTEQSV
-243 PDASSGTASGSSSSG
+243 SSGSTSLGGSSSSG
-258 SSSSGGSRYD
+258 PSTSGGSRYD

-354 IPNGRKFK
+354 I
-362 AAQTGGPSG
+362 
-371 GCIPASLIDTPIDY
+371 
-385 DNLIAIGS
+385 
-393 MMGSGGLIVM
+393 
-403 DEDTCM
+403 
-409 VDLAK
+409 
-414 FFLEFTVDESCGKCA
+414 
-429 PCRIGTRRLLEI
+429 
-441 LTKITDGKGELEDI
+441 KG
-455 DRLEELAAYIKSAS
+455 
-469 LCGLGQTAP
+469 
-478 NPVLSTLRY
+478 N
-487 FRDEYIAHVTEKRCP
+487 
-502 AGVCKH
+502 
-508 LLSYSIL
+508 
-515 EDKCRGCTACARICP
+515 
-530 AGAISGS
+530 
-537 VKQPHKIDTSKCLKC
+537 KIDLYFDTYAECWD
-552 GACIEK
+552 
-558 CKFGAIVKK
+558 FGVRMCTVYILG